1 MYLHLGRVESSIRE
15 IEKEIE
21 IKDYIISGNGASII
35 DIKNNMELYRNFMS
49 KNKVL
54 DIIKICNENSIFC
67 NLYTENEV
75 ITQKLKYNVLYY
87 YYENKRKSAQNKVNT
102 NIVNDL
108 LKYVSESDVK
118 SYSKITIADDDS
130 CIFGSLM
137 RKIKNIRDID
147 VLDVGHMS
155 RKTIVD
161 GTQSIDISYNYT
173 EITAKN
179 TNKWSAINFLINK
192 LRNKQRRSD
201 CDR

>member
-1 MYLHLGRVESSIRE
+1 MCLHLGRVESSIRE
-15 IEKEIE
+15 IEKELE

-35 DIKNNMELYRNFMS
+35 DIENNMELYRNFMS

-75 ITQKLKYNVLYY
+75 ITQKLKCNVLYY
-87 YYENKRKSAQNKVNT
+87 YYENKRKPAQNRVNI

-155 RKTIVD
+155 RKTIID
-161 GTQSIDISYNYT
+161 GTKSIDISYNYT

-192 LRNKQRRSD
+192 LRNK
-201 CDR
+201 

>member
-1 MYLHLGRVESSIRE
+1 MHPGRVASSIKDIGRE
-15 IEKEIE
+15 LE
-21 IKDYIISGNGASII
+21 IKDYIISGNGANII
-35 DIKNNMELYRNFMS
+35 DVENDSELYKNVMS

-87 YYENKRKSAQNKVNT
+87 YYENKRKPAQNRVNI

-108 LKYVSESDVK
+108 LKYVTESDVK

-130 CIFGSLM
+130 CIFGSLT

-155 RKTIVD
+155 RKTMPAH
-161 GTQSIDISYNYT
+161 T
-173 EITAKN
+173 TA
-179 TNKWSAINFLINK
+179 ARELEQI
-192 LRNKQRRSD
+192 
-201 CDR
+201 